1 MELQRLQAL
10 ESRNPGVLF
19 GSQALSVSTF
29 LGPGL
34 SQKCA
39 HSLFLLPFLTSLP
52 PSLCFC
58 WSTTCSQ
65 HFHLT
70 NSVCDICQTD
80 LICWSSSASSAAS
93 QSCISETGIL
103 DNILAVE
110 MSWPRRAHTAKPLPS
125 LGRAVN
131 LGQQQLRLVCVWDV
145 GALSL
150 FGERNQWPRVTP
162 EDSTTSPPHNPLPRS
177 ADGAHN
183 LEIFQD
189 VITWQTLTGGIE
201 EKHSNPKLQS
211 LFLFSRENLIWRIRI
226 RPGPCRPSF

>member
-19 GSQALSVSTF
+19 GSQALSGSTF

-70 NSVCDICQTD
+70 NSVFDICQTD

-110 MSWPRRAHTAKPLPS
+110 MSWPRRAHSKASSLTWSSRQFGSAAAQVGLCLGCWGPQSVWREKPVTPSNPWGQHHLTAS
-125 LGRAVN
+125 QSFTTVRRRSA
-131 LGQQQLRLVCVWDV
+131 QLRDFPRCYHLADTYR
-145 GALSL
+145 
-150 FGERNQWPRVTP
+150 RNWRKT
-162 EDSTTSPPHNPLPRS
+162 
-177 ADGAHN
+177 
-183 LEIFQD
+183 FQ
-189 VITWQTLTGGIE
+189 
-201 EKHSNPKLQS
+201 P
-211 LFLFSRENLIWRIRI
+211 
-226 RPGPCRPSF
+226 

>member
-65 HFHLT
+65 HFHLAQQCLWHLP
-70 NSVCDICQTD
+70 NWPYMLIIICF
-80 LICWSSSASSAAS
+80 ICC
-93 QSCISETGIL
+93 QSIL
-103 DNILAVE
+103 YFWNRD
-110 MSWPRRAHTAKPLPS
+110 P
-125 LGRAVN
+125 
-131 LGQQQLRLVCVWDV
+131 
-145 GALSL
+145 
-150 FGERNQWPRVTP
+150 
-162 EDSTTSPPHNPLPRS
+162 
-177 ADGAHN
+177 
-183 LEIFQD
+183 
-189 VITWQTLTGGIE
+189 WQYIGGGNVLTKKGTQ
-201 EKHSNPKLQS
+201 QS
-211 LFLFSRENLIWRIRI
+211 LFPHLVEPSIWVSSSSGWSVSGMLGPSVCLERETSD
-226 RPGPCRPSF
+226 PE